1 MEKIQQKRKKDDMAY
16 TYIIYKYQYIN
27 IYTYN
32 KILLS
37 FQKKK
42 KKKSNPT
49 FCNNMNECSRHYV
62 KRKKPDR
69 GKHCMVSLVYETP
82 NREIHRNRAEQW
94 SPLPGTGR

>member
-42 KKKSNPT
+42 K
-49 FCNNMNECSRHYV
+49 
-62 KRKKPDR
+62 RKA
-69 GKHCMVSLVYETP
+69 
-82 NREIHRNRAEQW
+82 I
-94 SPLPGTGR
+94 LPFATT